1 MKKYL
6 FTFNGTVVLN
16 ATSYDEAENLIED
29 LKVDDYVIDEDLF
42 ETDEY
47 CISPDLKIR
56 KNQLGTI
63 HHPLNDPEEFE
74 QFKIRQCNYN
84 SMFND
89 FLNGAIDKQEF
100 IERISNVDDNEIP
113 DDCKL
118 FASLKMIELDNKE
131 LKTVRLLTVD

>member
-29 LKVDDYVIDEDLF
+29 LKIGDYLIDEDLF
-42 ETDEY
+42 ETDEHY
-47 CISPDLKIR
+47 ISPNINIR
-56 KNQLGTI
+56 ESQLGTI

-74 QFKIRQCNYN
+74 QFKSRQCNYN

-89 FLNGAIDKQEF
+89 FLNGVIDKQEF
-100 IERISNVDDNEIP
+100 IERIKQVDDNEVP
-113 DDCKL
+113 DDCDL
-118 FASLKMIELDNKE
+118 FASLEMIELDNKA

>member
-16 ATSYDEAENLIED
+16 AASYNEAENLIED
-29 LKVDDYVIDEDLF
+29 LKIDDYVIDEDLF
-42 ETDEY
+42 ETDEH

-56 KNQLGTI
+56 ESQIGTY

-84 SMFND
+84 SMFKD
-89 FLNGAIDKQEF
+89 FLKWCDRQA
-100 IERISNVDDNEIP
+100 R
-113 DDCKL
+113 
-118 FASLKMIELDNKE
+118 AY
-131 LKTVRLLTVD
+131 

>member
-1 MKKYL
+1 MNKYL

-16 ATSYDEAENLIED
+16 AASYDEAENLIED

-42 ETDEY
+42 ETDEH
-47 CISPDLKIR
+47 CISPNIKIR
-56 KNQLGTI
+56 ESQIETY

-74 QFKIRQCNYN
+74 QFKIGQFNYN

-89 FLNGAIDKQEF
+89 FLNGVIDKQEF
-100 IERISNVDDNEIP
+100 IERIKQVDDSEVP
-113 DDCKL
+113 DDCEL
-118 FASLKMIELDNKE
+118 FASIEMIELDNKA

>member
-6 FTFNGTVVLN
+6 FTFRGTVVLN

-42 ETDEY
+42 ETDEH
-47 CISPDLKIR
+47 CISPDLIIR
-56 KNQLGTI
+56 ESQIGTY
-63 HHPLNDPEEFE
+63 HHPLNDPDEFE
-74 QFKIRQCNYN
+74 QFKIRQGHYN
-84 SMFND
+84 SVWQD
-89 FLNGAIDKQEF
+89 FLNGVIGKQEF
-100 IERISNVDDNEIP
+100 IDKISNVDDREIS
-113 DDCKL
+113 DNCEL